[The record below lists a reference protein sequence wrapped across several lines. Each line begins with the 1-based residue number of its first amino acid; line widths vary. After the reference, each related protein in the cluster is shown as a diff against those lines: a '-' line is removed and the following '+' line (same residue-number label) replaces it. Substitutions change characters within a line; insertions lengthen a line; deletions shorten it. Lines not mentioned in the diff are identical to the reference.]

1 MSYGTKKSPQ
11 TAKNINKK
19 NRQKIV
25 TYNVTTTDDI
35 ARFVI

>member
-1 MSYGTKKSPQ
+1 MVP
-11 TAKNINKK
+11 KNLHRRQKISTKK